1 VQLLPEYAEAHY
13 NLGVA
18 YLQLDKKDKAR
29 EQQQILEN
37 LNPELA
43 AKLEASIK
51 RSLRLRSRNETHENK
66 PGPMLINVRNPGAFI
81 FDRLYDWVSPNAT
94 STEATNA

>member
-1 VQLLPEYAEAHY
+1 VQLKSDYAEAHY

-37 LNPELA
+37 PQSRVGG
-43 AKLEASIK
+43 EA
-51 RSLRLRSRNETHENK
+51 
-66 PGPMLINVRNPGAFI
+66 
-81 FDRLYDWVSPNAT
+81 
-94 STEATNA
+94 

>member
-1 VQLLPEYAEAHY
+1 MQLLPEYAEAHY

-43 AKLEASIK
+43 AKLEALTK
-51 RSLRLRSRNETHENK
+51 K
-66 PGPMLINVRNPGAFI
+66 
-81 FDRLYDWVSPNAT
+81 
-94 STEATNA
+94 